1 MRCGVVEKH
10 SGSLYRRTLEVCLS
24 HPGKT
29 ALLLPLTLLVGVV
42 LFTRMPKVVFPRQDI
57 GIVSGGSRGSGSSL
71 AQTKTR
77 LWKYISELFDAVIAR
92 EGEDKHG
99 YKLYVGEG
107 NGDWSFLIW
116 DRGEKEDLPD
126 DRWWQ
131 PIEKLM
137 ETKKRSRTV
146 KSE

>member
-1 MRCGVVEKH
+1 MDFWRLTVLLKEIDGHSELLEDALINLVEK
-10 SGSLYRRTLEVCLS
+10 GVLVI
-24 HPGKT
+24 PD
-29 ALLLPLTLLVGVV
+29 ALLRRWTNTIRIRPS
-42 LFTRMPKVVFPRQDI
+42 M
-57 GIVSGGSRGSGSSL
+57 
-71 AQTKTR
+71 
-77 LWKYISELFDAVIAR
+77 WKYISELFDAVIAR

-107 NGDWSFLIW
+107 NGNWSFLIW
-116 DRGEKEDLPD
+116 DRGEKEELPD

-137 ETKKRSRTV
+137 ENKKRSRTD

>member
-1 MRCGVVEKH
+1 MLLKEIDGHSELLEDALINLVEK
-10 SGSLYRRTLEVCLS
+10 GVLVIPDGLLRRWTNTIRIRPS
-24 HPGKT
+24 MW
-29 ALLLPLTLLVGVV
+29 
-42 LFTRMPKVVFPRQDI
+42 R
-57 GIVSGGSRGSGSSL
+57 
-71 AQTKTR
+71 
-77 LWKYISELFDAVIAR
+77 YISELFDAVIAR

-137 ETKKRSRTV
+137 ETKKRSRTA

>member
-1 MRCGVVEKH
+1 MVFWSLTVLLKEIDGHSELLEDALINLVEK
-10 SGSLYRRTLEVCLS
+10 GVLVIPDGLLRRWTNTIRIRPS
-24 HPGKT
+24 
-29 ALLLPLTLLVGVV
+29 
-42 LFTRMPKVVFPRQDI
+42 M
-57 GIVSGGSRGSGSSL
+57 
-71 AQTKTR
+71 
-77 LWKYISELFDAVIAR
+77 WKYISELFDAVIAR

-116 DRGEKEDLPD
+116 DRGEKENLPD

-137 ETKKRSRTV
+137 ETKKRSRTA